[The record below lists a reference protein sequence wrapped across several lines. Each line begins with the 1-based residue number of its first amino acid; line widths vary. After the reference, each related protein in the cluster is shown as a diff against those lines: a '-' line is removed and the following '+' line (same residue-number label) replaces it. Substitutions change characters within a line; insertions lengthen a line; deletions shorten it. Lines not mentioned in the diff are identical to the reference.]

1 MTDGR
6 QRGAVITGGASE
18 ISTDVARRLVARG
31 WRVALLDLG
40 AMAGHPLRGVPG
52 VSFHA
57 ADVTDEAQVAAALA
71 DFGGVADLLVNAA
84 ALIRF
89 GPLHEQSAESF
100 RKVVDVN
107 VCGTLIPSLL
117 VARGMAERGSGAIV
131 NITSINALNPGPG
144 TGAYPASKAAVAK
157 LTEQMALEWGPL
169 GIRVNAIA
177 PGFIDCGMSAV
188 VYDDPVIRAERS
200 GGVPIRRLGIPGDIA
215 AAVMFLATSE
225 AAYIHG
231 HHLVVDGGVTPS
243 LLSHLRREAPN
254 PVSGASAS

>member
-1 MTDGR
+1 MTR
-6 QRGAVITGGASE
+6 QSAVITGGASE
-18 ISTDVARRLVARG
+18 ISADVARRLLALG

-40 AMAGHPLRGVPG
+40 AMVDHPLRGAAD
-52 VSFHA
+52 VSFYIV
-57 ADVTDEAQVAAALA
+57 DVTDEAQVAAALA
-71 DFGGVADLLVNAA
+71 DFGAVPDLLVNAA

-89 GPLHEQSAESF
+89 GAMHAQSAESF

-117 VARGMAERGSGAIV
+117 IARGMAERGSGVII

-157 LTEQMALEWGPL
+157 LTEQMALEWGPF

-188 VYDDPVIRAERS
+188 VYADPVIRAERS
-200 GGVPIRRLGIPGDIA
+200 KGVPVQRLGLPGDIA
-215 AAVMFLATSE
+215 AAVMFLASDE
-225 AAYIHG
+225 AAYING

-243 LLSHLRREAPN
+243 LLSHLRREPPDAPS
-254 PVSGASAS
+254 VSGESAS

>member
-1 MTDGR
+1 MTR
-6 QRGAVITGGASE
+6 RSAIITGGASAM
-18 ISTDVARRLVARG
+18 STDVARRLLALG

-40 AMAGHPLRGVPG
+40 PMADHPLQETAD
-52 VSFHA
+52 VSFYA
-57 ADVTDEAQVAAALA
+57 ADVTAEAQVAAALA
-71 DFGGVADLLVNAA
+71 DFGGVPDLLVNAA

-89 GPLHEQSAESF
+89 GAMHEQSAESF

-117 VARGMAERGSGAIV
+117 VARGMAERGSGVIV
-131 NITSINALNPGPG
+131 NVTSINAINPGPG

-188 VYDDPVIRAERS
+188 VYADPVIRAERS
-200 GGVPIRRLGIPGDIA
+200 KGVPVRRLGLPGDIA
-215 AAVMFLATSE
+215 AGVMFLASDE

-243 LLSHLRREAPN
+243 LLSHLRREPPN
-254 PVSGASAS
+254 TPSVSGESAS